1 MIHLFNEVLYS
12 PLLNLLVF
20 FYNIFPFADLGLA
33 ILLLTLV
40 IRLVLWPLSE
50 KALRSQKAMQAIQPK
65 ISALKEK
72 YKKDPSKLAQATMAI
87 YKENKVNPFSYIFLL
102 LIQLPILLA
111 VYQVFRNGLISKN
124 LATDLYGF
132 IHNPGVLNVLSFGV
146 LDLSKPNLILTLITG
161 LLQYRQGK
169 MLTTIQHLPN
179 IAKKEGAKDETVMAI
194 MNKQMIFMMPILT
207 VFIGLGLPSGLML
220 YWLIGLVLTI
230 IQQKLSFRKLPSGD
244 KSVKPSS

>member
-1 MIHLFNEVLYS
+1 MIHLFNEVLYR

-40 IRLVLWPLSE
+40 IRLVLGPLSE
-50 KALRSQKAMQAIQPK
+50 KD
-65 ISALKEK
+65 
-72 YKKDPSKLAQATMAI
+72 KKDPSKLAQATMAI
-87 YKENKVNPFSYIFLL
+87 YKENKVNPFSSIFLL

-124 LATDLYGF
+124 LAIDLYSF

-161 LLQYRQGK
+161 LLQYWQGK
-169 MLTTIQHLPN
+169 MLTTIQPLPN

-230 IQQKLSFRKLPSGD
+230 VQQKLSFKKLHSGD